1 MGVSYFSSFI
11 STSTS
16 LSRFLL
22 AAGSVGL
29 MAVSITF
36 TFVGSAVSSGLGY
49 YLMGRHCE
57 ELLDQ
62 FVNLFIQNADHLSD
76 SLLLGINYLKQM
88 AQVYKDQGL

>member
-1 MGVSYFSSFI
+1 
-11 STSTS
+11 
-16 LSRFLL
+16 
-22 AAGSVGL
+22 
-29 MAVSITF
+29 
-36 TFVGSAVSSGLGY
+36 
-49 YLMGRHCE
+49 MGRHCE